1 MEKFFNITGSCDPDL
16 HYMVDLSERLQKVR
30 SMVDQG
36 QYFCINRA
44 RQYGKTTLLTV
55 LSDYLE
61 KDYHVVSMDFQTMSS
76 LAFESEQSFVSAFS
90 AELLDSVDK
99 FPDDIE
105 EKLLAFSEKTPR
117 FNSLQ
122 ALFKVVKSWCCKAAK
137 GIVLIIDEA
146 DTATNNQV
154 FIDFLSQLRAYY
166 LKRKKTSTFHSVIL
180 AGVYDVRNIK
190 VKIRPE
196 DDHKVNSPWNIAA
209 KFDIDMSFSAGEIM
223 KMLENYEE
231 DHHTGMDII
240 EISELLYS
248 YTSGYPYLVSGLC
261 KLMDEEIPKENP
273 LFSDKSSAWT
283 RDGFLKAVKKMLYEQ
298 SPLFD
303 SLTGKLY
310 EYPELRNIVYRLLFQ
325 GQNIA
330 YNPDDP
336 IIQMAKMF
344 GFVKEE
350 NSSVVIANRI
360 FETRLY
366 NMFLTLSKEQEKDI
380 YAESSR
386 QKNQFIKNGHLDMKL
401 ILEKFVI
408 YFDEIYGDQEQKFL
422 EEDGR
427 RYFMLYLR
435 PIINGLGNYYI
446 ESRTRNNERTDMII
460 DYQGEQFIIEMKLW
474 RGDSYSTRGEKQL
487 SDYLD
492 YYHLEKGYM
501 LSFNF
506 NNSNFP
512 HQKWDL
518 LLEKSIL

>member
-1 MEKFFNITGSCDPDL
+1 M
-16 HYMVDLSERLQKVR
+16 
-30 SMVDQG
+30 
-36 QYFCINRA
+36 
-44 RQYGKTTLLTV
+44 
-55 LSDYLE
+55 
-61 KDYHVVSMDFQTMSS
+61 
-76 LAFESEQSFVSAFS
+76 
-90 AELLDSVDK
+90 
-99 FPDDIE
+99 
-105 EKLLAFSEKTPR
+105 
-117 FNSLQ
+117 
-122 ALFKVVKSWCCKAAK
+122 
-137 GIVLIIDEA
+137 
-146 DTATNNQV
+146 
-154 FIDFLSQLRAYY
+154 
-166 LKRKKTSTFHSVIL
+166 IL

-344 GFVKEE
+344 GFGEVIPITQGEK
-350 NSSVVIANRI
+350 NSFPIIWTIIIWKR
-360 FETRLY
+360 
-366 NMFLTLSKEQEKDI
+366 DI
-380 YAESSR
+380 CSA
-386 QKNQFIKNGHLDMKL
+386 L
-401 ILEKFVI
+401 ILIKRKKS
-408 YFDEIYGDQEQKFL
+408 GSGTLFL
-422 EEDGR
+422 AAK
-427 RYFMLYLR
+427 Y
-435 PIINGLGNYYI
+435 
-446 ESRTRNNERTDMII
+446 
-460 DYQGEQFIIEMKLW
+460 
-474 RGDSYSTRGEKQL
+474 
-487 SDYLD
+487 
-492 YYHLEKGYM
+492 
-501 LSFNF
+501 
-506 NNSNFP
+506 
-512 HQKWDL
+512 
-518 LLEKSIL
+518 